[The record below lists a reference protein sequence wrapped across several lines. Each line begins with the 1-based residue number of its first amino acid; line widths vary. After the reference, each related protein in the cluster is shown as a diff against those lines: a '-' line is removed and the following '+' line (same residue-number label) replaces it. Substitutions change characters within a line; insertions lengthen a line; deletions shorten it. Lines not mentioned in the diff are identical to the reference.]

1 MNVYRQLSTSN
12 DLETYTVINIPSDKL
27 EELCDAKQPFIAKND
42 SNPLHDTVGYAL
54 GNMESFSI
62 RNTGGHVEK
71 DIPPFN
77 VKRSKAEKIFSSSQ
91 NKNKDNTGPKYYS
104 CGNWTESKA
113 ACYHIAKIRD
123 SFFMPPMTIFTK
135 NDFLVGEPESHTALR
150 YEIAQSTFI
159 YAFHGNISIKL
170 LPPSET
176 PKLNIVNDY
185 ELLEFRSPINP
196 WTETLPNSM
205 EIILEPGSTL
215 FIPPFWNYSAKLEQH
230 AKGHIFQYYTALNTI
245 STIHHHIIHM
255 LQLNNIQTKYDSKND
270 ISFGSDVKNSETI
283 GLGEKKV
290 TFREDED
297 IQKQPTI
304 ENNSNKTENKD
315 EIKTKGKSKKKT
327 PIEKK

>member
-42 SNPLHDTVGYAL
+42 SNPLHENVEYAL
-54 GNMESFSI
+54 GNIESFSI

-77 VKRSKAEKIFSSSQ
+77 VTRSKAEKLFSSSQ
-91 NKNKDNTGPKYYS
+91 NKNKDNNEPKYYS
-104 CGNWTESKA
+104 CGNWTESKT
-113 ACYHIAKIRD
+113 ACYDIAKSRD
-123 SFFMPPMTIFTK
+123 AFFMPPMTILTK

-230 AKGHIFQYYTALNTI
+230 AKGHIFQYYTALNMI

-270 ISFGSDVKNSETI
+270 ISFGSKPNNSEI
-283 GLGEKKV
+283 NDLNEKKV
-290 TFREDED
+290 TFRKDKD
-297 IQKQPTI
+297 IQ
-304 ENNSNKTENKD
+304 NNSNLGNNYNKIQD
-315 EIKTKGKSKKKT
+315 KQDVKTKINTKKKNIVT
-327 PIEKK
+327 N